1 MVEVAQPKKIPVRV
15 TDLHDKC
22 ISVQVWDREK
32 KREDGETV
40 KIKLWIQRQTGVDV
54 KNWNGPEINAEQLQK
69 QNMAMVAI
77 WMVDE
82 DSMESSNKYHAVY
95 VKKCSKL
102 EGMTDLIYIYF
113 EYLQLHNLHKKQN
126 A

>member
-1 MVEVAQPKKIPVRV
+1 MEVAQPKKTPVRV

-22 ISVQVWDREK
+22 ISVQVWEREK
-32 KREDGETV
+32 NREDGETV
-40 KIKLWIQRQTGVDV
+40 KIKLWIQRQTGVGV
-54 KNWNGPEINAEQLQK
+54 KNWDGPEVNAEQLQK

-102 EGMTDLIYIYF
+102 EGKTDLI
-113 EYLQLHNLHKKQN
+113 
-126 A
+126 